1 MHDEAGGVQTLTI
14 LGEVPT

>member
-1 MHDEAGGVQTLTI
+1 MHYEAGGVQTLTI